1 MNDLDLDINNYTTND
16 LEKFFGLS
24 SSAKITAE
32 QIENNAY
39 RIREQLLK
47 SGHVNKRFKRD
58 LIAFLENAQRMLIH
72 MKCPPRTQPTTMPSN
87 WQLDKTDAPKGA
99 LPQYHRELDLIKPQD
114 QPYIN
119 TMHSEFNAGSLNP
132 LAART
137 ITKCVTVDTKFRENL
152 YMSKSS
158 DFTMQLPQRLNKVV
172 SMQLNAIELPVSFYG
187 ISSTYGNNFFFITVN
202 SMDDRGKKTTV
213 VKEVVIPDGNYN
225 APDLIAAINNAISP
239 VDASGNL
246 LFPANMLSYVAFNFD
261 VSKTG
266 AGTAKVTV
274 KTVGKMG
281 DHIENITLDFSR
293 NLDGETYTEDIKTR
307 LGWSLGFI
315 RPMYTGMVFY
325 TSDTIIEPAPIRYI
339 YLAIDDFNKSA
350 NSQFITGFDKVTIN
364 PNIIA
369 RISVRATYFS
379 LIMENN
385 LNIVTE
391 PRKYFG
397 PVDIQKL
404 RIQVFDEFGRILEMN
419 NSNFSFC
426 LVFKMLYDTAF

>member
-1 MNDLDLDINNYTTND
+1 M
-16 LEKFFGLS
+16 
-24 SSAKITAE
+24 
-32 QIENNAY
+32 Q
-39 RIREQLLK
+39 
-47 SGHVNKRFKRD
+47 
-58 LIAFLENAQRMLIH
+58 
-72 MKCPPRTQPTTMPSN
+72 
-87 WQLDKTDAPKGA
+87 
-99 LPQYHRELDLIKPQD
+99 
-114 QPYIN
+114 
-119 TMHSEFNAGSLNP
+119 SEFNPGSLNP

-137 ITKCVTVDTKFRENL
+137 VTKCVTVDTKFRENL
-152 YMSKSS
+152 YMTKSS

-172 SMQLNAIELPVSFYG
+172 SMQLSAIELPVSFYG
-187 ISSTYGNNFFFITVN
+187 ISSSYGNNFFFVTVD
-202 SMDDRGKKTTV
+202 SMDDRGKKTSVT
-213 VKEVVIPDGNYN
+213 KEVIIPDGNYN
-225 APDLIAAINNAISP
+225 APDLIAAINQVISP

-246 LFPANMLSYVAFNFD
+246 LFPANMMSYIEFHFD

-266 AGTAKVTV
+266 AGTAKVSV
-274 KTVGKMG
+274 QTVGRLG
-281 DHIENITLDFSR
+281 NNIENITLDFSR
-293 NLDGETYTEDIKTR
+293 NLDGETFTDDIKTR

-315 RPMYTGMVFY
+315 LPKYTGMVFY

-350 NSQFITGFDKVTIN
+350 NSQFITGFDKVAIN